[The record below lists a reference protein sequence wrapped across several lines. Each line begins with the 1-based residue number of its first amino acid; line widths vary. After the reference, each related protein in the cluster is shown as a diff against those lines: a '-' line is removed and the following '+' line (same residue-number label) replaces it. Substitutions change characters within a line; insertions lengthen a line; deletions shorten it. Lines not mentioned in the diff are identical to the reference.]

1 MDECLINLIKVL
13 YNNNTARVKSG
24 NKLSEVIFTTK
35 GLRQG
40 CPLSPL
46 LFNLYLEVVLRD
58 FMKRCGGMGVPV
70 GDDCLV
76 TLNFADD
83 QVVIAQDAYDLEF
96 MMSRLNSAY
105 TEWGLTVN
113 IDKTEYLVTNSDDKF
128 DIFITDNAKLRQVE
142 WFKYLGARITRK
154 GLDKTEVSARIEQ
167 GRKIIGAL
175 NGIWWD
181 KNIRPNTKVHIG
193 RALVES
199 VVTYGCEVWTL
210 KAVQKRALNALEM
223 DYLRRSA
230 GVSKLDRVRN
240 VEIRAKMDATQTIVD
255 RVEQRGLKWFGHL
268 LRMEHQ
274 RWPYRIYSWSPPGKR
289 KRGRPRRSWNE
300 AIRRAMEDR
309 NLEEEDVLDRN
320 RWRLGVGMRR

>member
-1 MDECLINLIKVL
+1 
-13 YNNNTARVKSG
+13 
-24 NKLSEVIFTTK
+24 
-35 GLRQG
+35 
-40 CPLSPL
+40 
-46 LFNLYLEVVLRD
+46 
-58 FMKRCGGMGVPV
+58 
-70 GDDCLV
+70 
-76 TLNFADD
+76 
-83 QVVIAQDAYDLEF
+83 
-96 MMSRLNSAY
+96 MSRLNLAY
-105 TEWGLTVN
+105 TKWGLTMN
-113 IDKTEYLVTNSDDKF
+113 IDETEYLVTNSDDKF

-142 WFKYLGARITRK
+142 WFKYLGARIIRK
-154 GLDKTEVSARIEQ
+154 GLDKTRIEQ

-181 KNIRPNTKVHIG
+181 KNIRPNTKVQIG
-193 RALVES
+193 RALVET
-199 VVTYGCEVWTL
+199 VVTYGCEISTL
-210 KAVQKRALNALEM
+210 KAEQKRALNALEM

-230 GVSKLDRVRN
+230 RVSKLDRVRN

>member
-1 MDECLINLIKVL
+1 MDV
-13 YNNNTARVKSG
+13 S
-24 NKLSEVIFTTK
+24 
-35 GLRQG
+35 
-40 CPLSPL
+40 
-46 LFNLYLEVVLRD
+46 
-58 FMKRCGGMGVPV
+58 V

-154 GLDKTEVSARIEQ
+154 GLDKTEVFARIEQ
-167 GRKIIGAL
+167 GRKIIRAL

-181 KNIRPNTKVHIG
+181 KNIRPNIKIYIG

-210 KAVQKRALNALEM
+210 KAEQKLALNALEM

-230 GVSKLDRVRN
+230 RVSKLDRVRN

-255 RVEQRGLKWFGHL
+255 RVEQRGLKLFGHL

-274 RWPYRIYSWSPPGKR
+274 RWPYSIYSWSPPGKR

-320 RWRLGVGMRR
+320 RWRGS

>member
-1 MDECLINLIKVL
+1 
-13 YNNNTARVKSG
+13 
-24 NKLSEVIFTTK
+24 
-35 GLRQG
+35 
-40 CPLSPL
+40 
-46 LFNLYLEVVLRD
+46 
-58 FMKRCGGMGVPV
+58 MGVPV

-210 KAVQKRALNALEM
+210 KAEQKRALNALEM

-230 GVSKLDRVRN
+230 RVSKLDRVRN